1 MIKALLLIFEPV
13 AAWNRIALARRSLFF
28 MVFLYLLPMM
38 LIVAVAEAFGLV
50 EWGREQ
56 HLLGGVHLFPIREAV
71 VLECTEMA
79 LMGLAIVVC
88 AYLIK
93 SFGETFHLRN
103 TYQQAFTVVIYG
115 LSPLFLFRLLDVTP
129 AVNPWIVWII
139 GILFSVRTL
148 YMGVPRVMES
158 GPAARLGPFFHERA
172 GGDDGDGRGA
182 CDFHRLSLGQIQAGF
197 GRALSN
203 SHEIPSVEMKASAE
217 SQLLDA
223 LMELEGAVKT
233 MRAAKPKPD
242 LVPIFSRIDELA
254 RRLPRETDPTLLH
267 YLHKKS
273 YEKARLY
280 LMGRDAENQAEE
292 NAKG

>member
-56 HLLGGVHLFPIREAV
+56 HLLGGIHLFPIREAV
-71 VLECTEMA
+71 ALECTEMV

-88 AYLIK
+88 AYLVK

-129 AVNPWIVWII
+129 ALNPWIVWAV
-139 GILFSVRTL
+139 GVFFSVRTL
-148 YMGVPRVMES
+148 YIGVPRVMEPDPPHALGLFFMS
-158 GPAARLGPFFHERA
+158 GLVVTLATAGERLISTGYLS
-172 GGDDGDGRGA
+172 GRFRPVS
-182 CDFHRLSLGQIQAGF
+182 DVLYQI
-197 GRALSN
+197 L
-203 SHEIPSVEMKASAE
+203 MKYH
-217 SQLLDA
+217 LL
-223 LMELEGAVKT
+223 K
-233 MRAAKPKPD
+233 
-242 LVPIFSRIDELA
+242 
-254 RRLPRETDPTLLH
+254 
-267 YLHKKS
+267 
-273 YEKARLY
+273 
-280 LMGRDAENQAEE
+280 
-292 NAKG
+292 